1 MAQFK
6 KIQFPEDTTFYTA
19 ITHDGLSGNSDP
31 NHIVEEF
38 SDYNSAWEY
47 IYNNSDPDSD
57 SVSILIK
64 RDDFGGEWVEI
75 LDDLHHNFYI
85 YPAQEVK

>member
-6 KIQFPEDTTFYTA
+6 KIQYPEDATFYAA
-19 ITHDGLSGNSDP
+19 ITHDGRCGGSDP
-31 NHIVEEF
+31 NHIVEKF

-57 SVSILIK
+57 SVSVLIK
-64 RDDFGGEWVEI
+64 RDDFGGKWVEI
-75 LDDLHHNFYI
+75 LDDLYYNFYI